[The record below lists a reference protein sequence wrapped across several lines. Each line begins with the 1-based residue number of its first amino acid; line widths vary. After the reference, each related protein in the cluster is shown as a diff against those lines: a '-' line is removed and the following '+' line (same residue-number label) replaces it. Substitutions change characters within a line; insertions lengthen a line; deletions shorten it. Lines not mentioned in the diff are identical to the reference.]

1 MTDTMTVRIK
11 NRPARQFGRSALA
24 VVFALLCGNSLQA
37 QSVTPWSEL
46 SQAEQQ
52 MLQQV
57 QPGWESLSADQQER
71 LRRGVARWQQMAPE
85 ERNQARQQQNT
96 FSS

>member
-1 MTDTMTVRIK
+1 MKQDPKTVTDTMTVRIK

-52 MLQQV
+52 MLQQAKN
-57 QPGWESLSADQQER
+57 PKTKMR
-71 LRRGVARWQQMAPE
+71 LEKQLLLILLD
-85 ERNQARQQQNT
+85 
-96 FSS
+96 